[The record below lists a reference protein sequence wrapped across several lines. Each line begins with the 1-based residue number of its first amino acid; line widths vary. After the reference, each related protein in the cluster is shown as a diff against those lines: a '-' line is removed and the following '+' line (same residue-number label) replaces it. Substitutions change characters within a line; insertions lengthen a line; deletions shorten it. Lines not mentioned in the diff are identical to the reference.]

1 MHNVWLI
8 AKREYLERIRTK
20 SFIVMTVLI
29 PALMIGGGLLSA
41 ITSARTKSASHIA
54 VVSADTQLALDLQKE
69 LQDSKNSRMTVDVI
83 SPPAADT
90 RATLDGELSDKALD
104 GYLWITPAPSN
115 ATGATGAARPTF
127 SYKPR
132 SRGDIATEGT
142 ISGALRTVL
151 MREQLA
157 HKGMVASDVDA
168 LLQPVEIDSSSSSAV
183 SSFVGAYI
191 MFLLMYVVVLLHGM
205 NVARSIIEEKTSRV
219 FEVLLATIRP
229 EELLAGKILGVGSV
243 GLTQVFLWLVT
254 ATLITSTALL
264 TSVAGG
270 GMHVSIGAAQ
280 IVFFFVY
287 FLLGFLLYASIAAA
301 LGAMVNSEQELQQ
314 LNMVLVL
321 PLVAC
326 MFVLGAV
333 ITNPSGTLATVI
345 SLIPFCT
352 PLIMYLRISIAMPPV
367 WQIALSLVLMAA
379 AIYVAIWI
387 ASRIYRVGILMYGK
401 RPNLPE
407 ILRWLK
413 YS

>member
-1 MHNVWLI
+1 
-8 AKREYLERIRTK
+8 
-20 SFIVMTVLI
+20 
-29 PALMIGGGLLSA
+29 
-41 ITSARTKSASHIA
+41 
-54 VVSADTQLALDLQKE
+54 
-69 LQDSKNSRMTVDVI
+69 
-83 SPPAADT
+83 
-90 RATLDGELSDKALD
+90 
-104 GYLWITPAPSN
+104 
-115 ATGATGAARPTF
+115 
-127 SYKPR
+127 
-132 SRGDIATEGT
+132 
-142 ISGALRTVL
+142 
-151 MREQLA
+151 
-157 HKGMVASDVDA
+157 MVASDVDA
-168 LLQPVEIDSSSSSAV
+168 LLQPVEIDSSSASTI

-191 MFLLMYVVVLLHGM
+191 MFLMMYVVVLLHGM

-254 ATLITSTALL
+254 ATLITSTAML
-264 TSVAGG
+264 TSVAGA
-270 GMHVSIGAAQ
+270 GMHVSIGVAQ

-287 FLLGFLLYASIAAA
+287 FILGFLLYASIAAS

-314 LNMVLVL
+314 LNMILVL

-333 ITNPSGTLATVI
+333 ITNPSGTLATVV

-352 PLIMYLRISIAMPPV
+352 PLIMYLRISIAMPPI
-367 WQIALSLVLMAA
+367 WQIALSLVLMAL
-379 AIYVAIWI
+379 AIYAAIWI

>member
-29 PALMIGGGLLSA
+29 PVLMIGGGLLSA
-41 ITSARTKSASHIA
+41 ITAARTKPASHIA

-69 LQDSKNSRMTVDVI
+69 LESGKSSEMTVDVI
-83 SPPAADT
+83 SPPAGDT
-90 RATLDGELSDKALD
+90 RATLDGELADKALD
-104 GYLWITPAPSN
+104 GYLWITPAYP
-115 ATGATGAARPTF
+115 GAARPTF

-168 LLQPVEIDSSSSSAV
+168 LLQPVEIDSSSSSAI
-183 SSFVGAYI
+183 SSFVSAYI

-229 EELLAGKILGVGSV
+229 EELLAGKIIGVGSV
-243 GLTQVFLWLVT
+243 GLTQVFIWLAT

-264 TSVAGG
+264 TGITSG

-314 LNMVLVL
+314 LNLVLVM

-333 ITNPSGTLATVI
+333 VTNPSGTLATVI

-367 WQIALSLVLMAA
+367 WQIALSLLLMAVAIYA
-379 AIYVAIWI
+379 AIWV

>member
-29 PALMIGGGLLSA
+29 PVLMIGGGLLSA
-41 ITSARTKSASHIA
+41 ITAAKAKPASHIA
-54 VVSADTQLALDLQKE
+54 IVSADTQLALDLQKE
-69 LQDSKNSRMTVDVI
+69 LENGKSSQMTVDVI

-90 RATLDGELSDKALD
+90 RATLDGELADKALD
-104 GYLWITPAPSN
+104 GYLWITPAP
-115 ATGATGAARPTF
+115 TGAARPTF

-142 ISGALRTVL
+142 ISSALRTVL

-168 LLQPVEIDSSSSSAV
+168 LLQPVEIDSSSASTV
-183 SSFVGAYI
+183 SSFVSAYI

-243 GLTQVFLWLVT
+243 GLTQVFIWLAT
-254 ATLITSTALL
+254 ATVITSTALL
-264 TSVAGG
+264 TGVTGG
-270 GMHVSIGAAQ
+270 GMHVSIGLAQ

-287 FLLGFLLYASIAAA
+287 FLLGFLLYASIAAS

-314 LNMVLVL
+314 LNMLLVL
-321 PLVAC
+321 PLAAC

-333 ITNPSGTLATVI
+333 VTNPSGTLATVI

-367 WQIALSLVLMAA
+367 WQIALSLVLMALAIYA
-379 AIYVAIWI
+379 AIWV